1 MNYFILD
8 SFVANHEVIKWAEKR
23 GWTVYPQIIWAKS
36 LSNFLVQF
44 TSAVELND
52 LLDKI

>member
-8 SFVANHEVIKWAEKR
+8 SFVANHEVIAEKR

-44 TSAVELND
+44 TSAVEFND